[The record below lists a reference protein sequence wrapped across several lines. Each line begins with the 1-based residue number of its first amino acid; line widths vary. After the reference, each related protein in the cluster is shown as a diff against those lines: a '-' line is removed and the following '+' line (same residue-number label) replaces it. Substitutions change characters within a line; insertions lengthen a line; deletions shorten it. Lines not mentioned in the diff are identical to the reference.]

1 MYVCAVQCAQEY
13 NDGDVDNNDN
23 NDYDDGHLCVLQ
35 NRKVHKESRFHI
47 PRSFPLQHWR
57 KAKL

>member
-13 NDGDVDNNDN
+13 NDDDVDNNDN
-23 NDYDDGHLCVLQ
+23 NEDDDGHLCVLQ

-47 PRSFPLQHWR
+47 PRSFPLPHW
-57 KAKL
+57 